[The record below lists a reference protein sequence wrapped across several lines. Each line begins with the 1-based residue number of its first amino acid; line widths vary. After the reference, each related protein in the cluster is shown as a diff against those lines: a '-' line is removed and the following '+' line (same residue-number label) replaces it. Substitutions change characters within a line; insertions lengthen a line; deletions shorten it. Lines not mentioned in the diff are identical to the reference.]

1 MTTRD
6 VTVRVCADDDS
17 ATYLF
22 ACPLCTLTVVKE
34 AEQHIV
40 DLLAASGVEV
50 VVWVLPAEL
59 AERPADGR
67 PFDHDDLLDFHT
79 LLAEDDWFDALVR
92 TAED

>member
-22 ACPLCTLTVVKE
+22 PCPVCELTVVKD

-59 AERPADGR
+59 RERPSGGR
-67 PFDHDDLLDFHT
+67 PFDHDDLLDFHA
-79 LLAEDDWFDALVR
+79 LLDQEEWFDQLVGSV
-92 TAED
+92 EE